1 MSFQMSI
8 WFRNVA
14 FAALVET
21 ISLLRIFAGFCIL
34 DLELCGVTKVLKYL
48 TVFVRNCD
56 FHGGISF

>member
-1 MSFQMSI
+1 MSFQMPI

-14 FAALVET
+14 FAATVR
-21 ISLLRIFAGFCIL
+21 S
-34 DLELCGVTKVLKYL
+34 DKVLKYL